1 MQSGRRHALRALRI
15 GGPVRGAATLLHES
29 RIPTDHFQDSLPK
42 MPVPALSDTLSKFLY
57 FAEPLVSDDEHL
69 LARRGASAFAGAEG
83 QPRGAAAG
91 VLEPDVFHTKP
102 KVSQTP
108 LWREAVRLMPRSVAF
123 YGAAATG
130 AYALDM
136 SQYANLFRST
146 RLPRPELDEL
156 STCSDSR
163 HVALFAVCLDGSSP
177 EELGEVNRAMLH
189 GRGIDG
195 WLDESD
201 DTRGIDRWF
210 DKSFQLVVTENAKAA
225 INFEHSWGDGVSV
238 MTDAFTTAA
247 LKKGG
252 VSPDGMMQMSF
263 QLAMA
268 KMSGRTVSTYE
279 SASTAAFK
287 HGRTETIRAATPES
301 RAFTDAFTDP
311 AATPSARAA
320 AMRAAVR
327 NHSRVSRDALIG
339 ARRHGYGSLREGSAP
354 LAPTRLSV
362 YVGAGMDRH
371 LWVLQRMAAER
382 GLAPPL
388 FESEAYRR
396 LSKIVI
402 STSTLSSPALAN
414 GGFGPFHPDCFAVG
428 YVIRADG
435 CGGQIMTYQRDS
447 TGFADCM
454 VAAMREMRDVLHVD
468 S

>member
-1 MQSGRRHALRALRI
+1 VPPSQLQGAFEAILASPADARGGSAGVGHLTSLPRGEWAALREQLC
-15 GGPVRGAATLLHES
+15 
-29 RIPTDHFQDSLPK
+29 
-42 MPVPALSDTLSKFLY
+42 
-57 FAEPLVSDDEHL
+57 
-69 LARRGASAFAGAEG
+69 
-83 QPRGAAAG
+83 AAA
-91 VLEPDVFHTKP
+91 P
-102 KVSQTP
+102 
-108 LWREAVRLMPRSVAF
+108 AN
-123 YGAAATG
+123 AAS
-130 AYALDM
+130 LK
-136 SQYANLFRST
+136 QI
-146 RLPRPELDEL
+146 DE
-156 STCSDSR
+156 
-163 HVALFAVCLDGSSP
+163 ALFAVCLDGSSP

-189 GRGIDG
+189 GRGIDR
-195 WLDESD
+195 WL
-201 DTRGIDRWF
+201 

-225 INFEHSWGDGVSV
+225 INFEHSWGDGVSVLRLANEMFDASTALPTDTPAPPAAPPRRLDFELPPPLAAAVEEAGRRFDATIAGTDLATV

-287 HGRTETIRAATPES
+287 HGRTETIRSATPES

-327 NHSRVSRDALIG
+327 NHSRVSRDALI
-339 ARRHGYGSLREGSAP
+339 
-354 LAPTRLSV
+354 
-362 YVGAGMDRH
+362 GAGMDRH